1 MATEPLLGAVRA
13 RGMFHYNS
21 SSETAKLVAEEGTVN
36 MAAKL
41 EDGRGLGESQATSS
55 MEESLRHRSTSSPA
69 STDDFFRVEVK
80 WREGRGTGRL
90 CSFVWVLN
98 AVVRVVW

>member
-1 MATEPLLGAVRA
+1 MATELEPLLGA
-13 RGMFHYNS
+13 RGMSFRYNS
-21 SSETAKLVAEEGTVN
+21 SSDTAKLVAEEETVGSIN

-55 MEESLRHRSTSSPA
+55 VEESLRHRSTSSPA

-80 WREGRGTGRL
+80 WRERGEPEARAVL
-90 CSFVWVLN
+90 CGF
-98 AVVRVVW
+98 